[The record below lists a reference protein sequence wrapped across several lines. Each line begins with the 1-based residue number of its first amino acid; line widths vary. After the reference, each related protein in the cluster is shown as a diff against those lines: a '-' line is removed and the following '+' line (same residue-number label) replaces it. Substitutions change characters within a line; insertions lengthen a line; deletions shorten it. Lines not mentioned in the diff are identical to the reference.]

1 MLGHQN
7 LHTVGLLLLLSI
19 SSWAINFGILKG
31 DVGLQEGNVRL
42 VGTGIS
48 SAGRVEVYHDG
59 KWGTVC
65 DDNWDMTEAKV
76 VCRQLKFPG
85 ARSVVVGK
93 DYGPVSGPIWL
104 DEIHCNGTENYLV
117 RCSIKRWG
125 ETDCTHKEDVGIV
138 CEPMGTNQSF
148 GDSLH
153 PLDHTIYLSDHL
165 GQIFDKGEACDFNIL
180 VQSPTQNQ
188 QNISEKRVFTQ
199 VCTHK
204 IIMSQ
209 FPSFNSTQ
217 ENTNVSFDI
226 SVPCQPYFTSFIRYI
241 YTRKIDVNFSSAL
254 CLHWMAAEFGV
265 MQLMTDVGRL
275 FSKILSE
282 DTSFHTQV
290 QMYSYALETG
300 DVALEEECLQ
310 YLAWNFQNLTTSP
323 AWTSLSVELLK
334 SLIIRSDLVVPD
346 EYFVLQSVESFI
358 MEQVKSITLET
369 QAELLRYVRFPM
381 IQAEKLYENVSSSP
395 LYNSHKNLYN
405 EGIMQALEFN
415 VFFLTTLTKNSKF
428 NKENADFHPRI
439 YTADPWST
447 KIYMIPNESLR
458 YQHFHREYNHYSHH
472 GYFETSLISTP
483 VHSSLMFKDKT
494 VNWNADVLQ
503 SQTECSNK
511 GVRCDT
517 VPVARLAS
525 QNNNPSNSHTGK
537 ILYRNRLVVMCEGL
551 YICQVLGFKSEL
563 IPVAMNGTQVVE
575 CPCPGGHYVYKF
587 VVRPV
592 YE

>member
-1 MLGHQN
+1 MLQHQI
-7 LHTVGLLLLLSI
+7 LHTVRLLLLLSV
-19 SSWAINFGILKG
+19 SSWAINFDIIKG